1 MTNTNHECNSYQ
13 PNEDIPKFVVIAF
26 LAAVIVMVMLAYF
39 ARYIHMPK
47 AKQERLIEYEIGN
60 IIQNKES
67 EIISLEMNKSVE
79 VLNRIGGYTDM
90 SRIERI
96 EASDLI
102 ESCFIELKG
111 DQVEDD
117 SIIDPNVKDKLKI
130 CVDNYLSKKQLNEQ
144 DVLFVLSDERILS
157 NLNYKPLAESFKLFK
172 KQEAPTYIMAY
183 NIYGLLDK
191 AYDAKFDKEIS
202 SKKSKDIDE

>member
-1 MTNTNHECNSYQ
+1 
-13 PNEDIPKFVVIAF
+13 
-26 LAAVIVMVMLAYF
+26 
-39 ARYIHMPK
+39 
-47 AKQERLIEYEIGN
+47 
-60 IIQNKES
+60 
-67 EIISLEMNKSVE
+67 
-79 VLNRIGGYTDM
+79 M

-96 EASDLI
+96 EASDLV

-130 CVDNYLSKKQLNEQ
+130 CVDNYLSKKPLNEQ

-202 SKKSKDIDE
+202 SKKIDE